1 MADHDNGDR
10 RTSEVDAIEH
20 RIIEGHEAWVRTS
33 PEPHLRSVE
42 AVKNDAGGGWSV
54 KVAAMNPVGAEYAA
68 CADLRAEIEGAIKS
82 VAGVNEV
89 ESELDGAW
97 FRGFDFRRWEYWASN
112 SDWEWGP
119 WCTEVGWTQGWI
131 TSVFG
136 SSMSAP
142 GKTRRRAYADSS

>member
-54 KVAAMNPVGAEYAA
+54 KVAAMNPVGAEYAV

-89 ESELDGAW
+89 EQELDGAW
-97 FRGFDFRRWEYWASN
+97 WAC
-112 SDWEWGP
+112 G
-119 WCTEVGWTQGWI
+119 I
-131 TSVFG
+131 
-136 SSMSAP
+136 SSGYDIVRAVARVLDAHADRMREHFSRHNVSPAAP
-142 GKTRRRAYADSS
+142 